1 MLTEASVARH
11 ELRIEEARSAP
22 ERRND
27 EPDRPTVGGAEPG
40 GAGEVAQAA
49 SIEYETC
56 FLRERGLASEEA
68 GEPCSLV
75 GGVEGGVD
83 AAGPVGAAAG
93 ASGTKGVVNGSAVA
107 GTSAAALGES
117 RLAASSLSLASM
129 EGRLASVDGAFAATG
144 ASAAARSTGAAAS
157 TSSGV
162 TSAGESRLAAS
173 CLSLASMEG
182 RLDNVDGGSPPP
194 PAVRVGDGVGSWSSR
209 ARLLRRLIPS
219 AGDWAPP
226 PPEDRGW

>member
-40 GAGEVAQAA
+40 AAGEVAQAE
-49 SIEYETC
+49 SIEYDTC

-107 GTSAAALGES
+107 STSAAALGES
-117 RLAASSLSLASM
+117 RLAASSWSLASM
-129 EGRLASVDGAFAATG
+129 EGRLESVAGAFAAAG
-144 ASAAARSTGAAAS
+144 ASSITSKRTSWRGSSSAAADAEAAVATGEQPS
-157 TSSGV
+157 
-162 TSAGESRLAAS
+162 E
-173 CLSLASMEG
+173 
-182 RLDNVDGGSPPP
+182 GSPTR
-194 PAVRVGDGVGSWSSR
+194 AALSR
-209 ARLLRRLIPS
+209 PLSKRELHICL
-219 AGDWAPP
+219 
-226 PPEDRGW
+226 

>member
-11 ELRIEEARSAP
+11 ELRIEEAHSAP

-40 GAGEVAQAA
+40 TAGEVAQAA

-56 FLRERGLASEEA
+56 FLRGRGLASEEA
-68 GEPCSLV
+68 GEPCPLV
-75 GGVEGGVD
+75 GGVEGGVV

-107 GTSAAALGES
+107 GSSAAALGES

-129 EGRLASVDGAFAATG
+129 EGRLDSVA
-144 ASAAARSTGAAAS
+144 
-157 TSSGV
+157 
-162 TSAGESRLAAS
+162 
-173 CLSLASMEG
+173 
-182 RLDNVDGGSPPP
+182 GGSPPP
-194 PAVRVGDGVGSWSSR
+194 SAVRVGEGVGS
-209 ARLLRRLIPS
+209 
-219 AGDWAPP
+219 
-226 PPEDRGW
+226 

>member
-1 MLTEASVARH
+1 MLIEASVARH
-11 ELRIEEARSAP
+11 ELRVEEARSAP

-40 GAGEVAQAA
+40 GAGEVAQAE

-56 FLRERGLASEEA
+56 FIRERGLASEEA

-117 RLAASSLSLASM
+117 RLAASSSRLASM
-129 EGRLASVDGAFAATG
+129 EGRLKVAGAFAAADTSSITSKRTSWRG
-144 ASAAARSTGAAAS
+144 SSSAAADAEAAVATREQPS
-157 TSSGV
+157 
-162 TSAGESRLAAS
+162 E
-173 CLSLASMEG
+173 
-182 RLDNVDGGSPPP
+182 GSP
-194 PAVRVGDGVGSWSSR
+194 ARAALSR
-209 ARLLRRLIPS
+209 PLSKRELHICL
-219 AGDWAPP
+219 
-226 PPEDRGW
+226 

>member
-27 EPDRPTVGGAEPG
+27 EPDRPIVGGAEPG

-56 FLRERGLASEEA
+56 FLRERGLVSEEA
-68 GEPCSLV
+68 GEPWSLV

-93 ASGTKGVVNGSAVA
+93 ASGTKGVVNGSAAV
-107 GTSAAALGES
+107 GTSASALGES

-129 EGRLASVDGAFAATG
+129 EGRLESVAGAFAAAATSSITSKRTSWRG
-144 ASAAARSTGAAAS
+144 SSSAATDAEAAVATGEQPS
-157 TSSGV
+157 
-162 TSAGESRLAAS
+162 E
-173 CLSLASMEG
+173 
-182 RLDNVDGGSPPP
+182 GSPTR
-194 PAVRVGDGVGSWSSR
+194 AALSR
-209 ARLLRRLIPS
+209 PLSKRELHICL
-219 AGDWAPP
+219 
-226 PPEDRGW
+226 